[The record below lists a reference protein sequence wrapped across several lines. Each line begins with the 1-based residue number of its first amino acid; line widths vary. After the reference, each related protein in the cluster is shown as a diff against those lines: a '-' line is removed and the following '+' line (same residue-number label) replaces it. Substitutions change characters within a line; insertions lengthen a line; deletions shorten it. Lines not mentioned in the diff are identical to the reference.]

1 MPKMKPWY
9 TITAKKNNAEIF
21 IYDQIGKDFFGEGVA
36 AKPFVSDLNKL
47 NVDAIDLYIN
57 SPGGNVFDGNAIY
70 NALLRHPA
78 KINGFVD
85 GVAISA
91 ASVILMAADKISMP
105 ENSQMMIHDPSGM
118 VIGTAADM
126 QKMIEELERI
136 KTGMVSAY
144 QRHSDLEE
152 NVIVE
157 MMENETWM
165 TASEALEWG
174 FATDVIE
181 PVKIAASFEAFKYF
195 NNVPESL
202 TVSGKTNLTKEG
214 DSMKISLELIQNEHP
229 EIVSSILAGV
239 DLDYIRD
246 NLPDIVDQLQAD
258 GKAEGAEAERKR
270 IQAVREQSMPGH
282 DALIEEMM
290 FDGQTTGEQA
300 AVKILQAEKKQ
311 REIMAANI
319 EKDAPDIIEQP
330 STDNAD
336 SVNDD
341 HLPIDKRCAAR
352 WEKSKELQDEFI
364 GDFDAYLAYEKAID
378 AGRVKVLNK

>member
-364 GDFDAYLAYEKAID
+364 GDFDAYLAYEKALD
-378 AGRVKVLNK
+378 AGRVKVLGV